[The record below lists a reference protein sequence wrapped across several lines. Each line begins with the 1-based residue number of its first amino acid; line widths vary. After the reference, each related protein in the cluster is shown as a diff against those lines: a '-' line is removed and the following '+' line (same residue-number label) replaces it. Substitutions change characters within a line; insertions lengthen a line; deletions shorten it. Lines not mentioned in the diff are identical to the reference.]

1 MLLSDIV
8 GSVSGLLLLAPPVRD
23 QMLRYRAL
31 RQARRGENSPA
42 PNLRQVLRNA
52 IDARRNDFSGLDS
65 LATGLGGAGI
75 VACFVL
81 KLFSL

>member
-1 MLLSDIV
+1 MLVSDIV
-8 GSVSGLLLLAPPVRD
+8 GSASGLLLLVQPVRD
-23 QMLRYRAL
+23 QVLRYCAL
-31 RQARRGENSPA
+31 REARKAANSPA

-65 LATGLGGAGI
+65 LATALGGLGI